1 MATNEIMSGR
11 SSSSPFNWF
20 PSPTYDVLQNREI
33 EGIVNTEKINSRLTA
48 NIVKSYVVQHR
59 VRPDQ
64 ISDLITSVNQALGQL
79 GQPFAPEEVL
89 VPAVSVRR
97 SVHQDY
103 VVCLDCGYRA
113 KMLRRHISTR
123 HGLNT
128 DEYLK
133 RWGLRSDHPLT
144 APAYSERRSTMAKSF
159 GFGRKRTGLATP
171 EVSPPAAP
179 TPVDVEAKPVRR
191 RSRVASK
198 SADVTSE
205 EVAATPTRR
214 RRSRS
219 ASKSLTADSG
229 NETVAEPKSAGKRR
243 PRSRVPSTQPERTSS
258 STAES

>member
-1 MATNEIMSGR
+1 M
-11 SSSSPFNWF
+11 
-20 PSPTYDVLQNREI
+20 
-33 EGIVNTEKINSRLTA
+33 NTEKINPRLIA
-48 NIVKSYVVQHR
+48 MIVKGYVVQHR

-64 ISDLITSVNQALGQL
+64 ISDLVTSVYQALGQL
-79 GQPFAPEEVL
+79 GQPIPPEEVL

-123 HGLNT
+123 HGLNR

-144 APAYSERRSTMAKSF
+144 APAYSERRSAMAKGF

-179 TPVDVEAKPVRR
+179 TPVDVDQGSQAKPARGRR
-191 RSRVASK
+191 PRAS
-198 SADVTSE
+198 STS
-205 EVAATPTRR
+205 
-214 RRSRS
+214 
-219 ASKSLTADSG
+219 ADSG
-229 NETVAEPKSAGKRR
+229 NEAVAEPKSAKKRR
-243 PRSRVPSTQPERTSS
+243 PRSRVASTQPEQSSS